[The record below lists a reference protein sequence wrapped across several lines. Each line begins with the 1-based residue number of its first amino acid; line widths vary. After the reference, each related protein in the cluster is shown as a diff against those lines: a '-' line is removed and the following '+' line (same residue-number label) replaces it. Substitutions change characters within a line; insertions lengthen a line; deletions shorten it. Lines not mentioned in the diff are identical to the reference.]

1 MGAKGINYV
10 HAKFQIN
17 ILKNKKVIKLLELLQ
32 LWLNKKGKKENSEL
46 KSVLTNTKNK
56 MNEQ

>member
-1 MGAKGINYV
+1 MSMQNSGSIFK
-10 HAKFQIN
+10 K
-17 ILKNKKVIKLLELLQ
+17 KKVIKLLEFLQ